1 MKNRIYLLSLGC
13 PKNLV
18 DSEAMAGSLIKAGF
32 SLTTTPSQA
41 DLILVNTCGFI
52 DDAKAESIEAILQ
65 LSKLRKKLVVTGC
78 LAQIGGREI
87 FQGIPEVSAVVGLG
101 EERKIAQICLQVLRN
116 GHRILRLGLPHPN
129 RVEHSPSKPLTPFY
143 TSYLKI
149 ADGCD
154 NRCSYCLIPR
164 IRGRLRSI
172 PIEILI
178 RRARLMAQRG
188 VKELILVA
196 QDLSS
201 YGLDLYGKPMLAEL
215 LSQLDQLEGIS
226 WIRLLYLHPV
236 HLSPELIE
244 AVAGGEK
251 ICKYLDLPLQHI
263 SDRILKEMNRRTKG
277 QDLRDLI
284 PLLRASIPGV
294 VLRTA
299 FIVGLP
305 GETED
310 EFEELLEFVWMGQFE
325 KLGCFIYSPQK
336 GTLAARLP
344 GQIPFEVKRERQE
357 RLLTLQAEVSRVA
370 NQKRLGRKE
379 IALIEGK
386 NSPSTFLGRTQGE
399 APEID
404 GQVIIRGENLKPGDM
419 VGIKITG
426 ASDFD
431 LHGQVDEDFHPSVQ
445 HQRRWDNGY

>member
-1 MKNRIYLLSLGC
+1 MRNRFYLLSLGC

-18 DSEAMAGSLIKAGF
+18 DSETMAGKLTEAGF
-32 SLTTTPSQA
+32 SLTTSPSQA

-52 DDAKAESIEAILQ
+52 DDATTESIEAILQ
-65 LSKLRKKLVVTGC
+65 LSQLGKKLIVTGC

-87 FQGIPEVSAVVGLG
+87 FRDIPEVSAVVGIG
-101 EERKIAQICLQVLRN
+101 EEKEITQICLDVLRN
-116 GHRILRLGLPHPN
+116 GHRILKLSPPHPN
-129 RVEHSPSKPLTPFY
+129 QEERSISKPLTPFY

-154 NRCSYCLIPR
+154 NRCGYCLIPK

-172 PIEILI
+172 PMATLI
-178 RRARLMAQRG
+178 RQARLMAQRG
-188 VKELILVA
+188 VREIILVA

-215 LSQLDQLEGIS
+215 LQQLDKLVGVN
-226 WIRLLYLHPV
+226 WIRLLYLHPA
-236 HLSPELIE
+236 HLSPELKEII
-244 AVAGGEK
+244 ASGDK

-263 SDRILKEMNRRTKG
+263 SDRILKEMNRGMGG
-277 QDLRDLI
+277 QDLVDLVHH
-284 PLLRASIPGV
+284 LRVSIPGV
-294 VLRTA
+294 VLRTT

-305 GETED
+305 GETEE

-336 GTLAARLP
+336 GTPATRFPNQLP
-344 GQIPFEVKRERQE
+344 YEKKRERQE
-357 RLLTLQAEVSRVA
+357 RLLALQTEVSRIV
-370 NQKRLGRKE
+370 NQKRIGRKE
-379 IALIEGK
+379 MALIEGQI
-386 NSPSTFLGRTQGE
+386 SRYTFSGRTQGE

-404 GQVIIRGENLKPGDM
+404 GQVIIKGENLKPGDI
-419 VGIKITG
+419 VRIKITG

-431 LHGQVDEDFHPSVQ
+431 LNAEVEENFHPFIQLPKESE
-445 HQRRWDNGY
+445 G